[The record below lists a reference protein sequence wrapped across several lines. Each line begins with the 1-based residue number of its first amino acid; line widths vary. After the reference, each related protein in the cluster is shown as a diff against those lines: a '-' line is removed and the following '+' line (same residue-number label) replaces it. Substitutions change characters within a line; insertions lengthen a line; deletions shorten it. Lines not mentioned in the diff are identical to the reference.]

1 MVLMGGVPQTEPG
14 NPGLGP
20 RRRIVSRGLT
30 GIFAN
35 REQWRF
41 YRDTLG
47 MISERAGVEGK
58 VCPLTLF
65 GLFRCR
71 LLYSTGLSQHPK
83 IIGIFFNLSAL
94 FDSSSACPLKF
105 RL

>member
-65 GLFRCR
+65 GLFRVVFFTR
-71 LLYSTGLSQHPK
+71 LVFPSIPK
-83 IIGIFFNLSAL
+83 SSG
-94 FDSSSACPLKF
+94 SSSICRPYLI
-105 RL
+105 LHQLVL